1 MNVLKYVLTI
11 YAVIQSIF
19 IIMWCI
25 GLLHW
30 ETFLI
35 FTPTWIV
42 LLAIE
47 ILPFILPYSMGLSFK
62 ANSKPQPLDIPQISY
77 IFEP

>member
-1 MNVLKYVLTI
+1 MSVLKYVLTI

-30 ETFLI
+30 EI
-35 FTPTWIV
+35 FIIFIPTWV
-42 LLAIE
+42 LLLIIN
-47 ILPFILPYSMGLSFK
+47 ILPISLCIQILIWLYKSWK
-62 ANSKPQPLDIPQISY
+62 KQ
-77 IFEP
+77 

>member
-47 ILPFILPYSMGLSFK
+47 ILPFACLIQILILLYK
-62 ANSKPQPLDIPQISY
+62 RRRK
-77 IFEP
+77 